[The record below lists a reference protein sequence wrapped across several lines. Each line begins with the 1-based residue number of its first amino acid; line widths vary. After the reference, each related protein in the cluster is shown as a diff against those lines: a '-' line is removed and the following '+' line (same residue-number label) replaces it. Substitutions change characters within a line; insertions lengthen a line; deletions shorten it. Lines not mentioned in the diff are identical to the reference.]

1 MTLKGKLVRDEFEA
15 IVFFNNCNMIV
26 HLLYN
31 TLHFSKLLRIHLAY
45 NYNYWLM
52 AILQ

>member
-1 MTLKGKLVRDEFEA
+1 MTLKGKLVSDEFEA

-31 TLHFSKLLRIHLAY
+31 TLHIFKIVTQSLSL
-45 NYNYWLM
+45 
-52 AILQ
+52 

>member
-1 MTLKGKLVRDEFEA
+1 MTLKGKLISDEFEA

-31 TLHFSKLLRIHLAY
+31 TLHIFKIATHLLSL
-45 NYNYWLM
+45 
-52 AILQ
+52 